1 MHCPTCGEYGDLAV
15 FSVKQ
20 TKAQVIACT
29 ECDSLWKTANMTA
42 IGETFLDVADYLRE
56 QHLAPDWSALTLLR
70 RI

>member
-1 MHCPTCGEYGDLAV
+1 
-15 FSVKQ
+15 
-20 TKAQVIACT
+20 
-29 ECDSLWKTANMTA
+29 MTA